1 MYGRDHALGGAGLL
15 LVALAHALSFFA
27 AVASSLNVSGG
38 HLNPAV
44 TFGTLVA
51 GRVSVVRALY
61 YWVAQL
67 LGAVVASL
75 LLRLATDGMVLIP
88 LIKPEFLDYN
98 CFSKNYTN

>member
-1 MYGRDHALGGAGLL
+1 MYGSEHGLAATGLL
-15 LVALAHALSFFA
+15 LVALAHALSLFA

-38 HLNPAV
+38 HINPAV

-51 GRVSVVRALY
+51 GRVSLLRAIY

-75 LLRLATDGMVLIP
+75 LLRLATDGLVTN
-88 LIKPEFLDYN
+88 KPELYLFIA
-98 CFSKNYTN
+98 F

>member
-1 MYGRDHALGGAGLL
+1 MYGDHALGAAGLL
-15 LVALAHALSFFA
+15 MVALAHALALFA

-38 HLNPAV
+38 HINPAV

-51 GRVSVVRALY
+51 GRVSVVRAFY

-75 LLRLATDGMVLIP
+75 LLRLATDGMVHIL
-88 LIKPEFLDYN
+88 EYYYFT
-98 CFSKNYTN
+98 CV